1 MTTVV
6 ELENV
11 DQDHCK
17 YLILEDV
24 PQELYFDLDELRAAV
39 PFGGVVPVSPS
50 WHIDVERPSSAS
62 TQHLLGFLVQKQQL
76 QGRTLRV
83 KVPVHL
89 RYQAPVTS
97 DEGEGYAHS
106 ILPPPRLLKSCGGMP
121 WTEVHI
127 ENVAASS
134 SPSGT
139 LVKGCAGSL
148 QLSVPVGLLRHR
160 SLVSKVTLFVSAAA
174 ALAISYTSKAT
185 ATGQSK

>member
-1 MTTVV
+1 M
-6 ELENV
+6 
-11 DQDHCK
+11 
-17 YLILEDV
+17 
-24 PQELYFDLDELRAAV
+24 
-39 PFGGVVPVSPS
+39 SPS
-50 WHIDVERPSSAS
+50 WPIDVERPSSAS

-148 QLSVPVGLLRHR
+148 QLSVQLAFEASQP
-160 SLVSKVTLFVSAAA
+160 VSKVTFFVSAAM

-185 ATGQSK
+185 VYMIFF